1 MVATDLRIRRFNTP
15 AGEICNLIPADV
27 GRTIGDMRLNVAVP
41 ELQRLLANVIGEVII
56 REREVQDDEGH
67 WYMLRIQPYRTADHR
82 IDGAVV
88 VLVSIDGSNTPKKRA
103 AI

>member
-27 GRTIGDMRLNVAVP
+27 GRTIGDLRLNVAVP